1 MIKRLWYRLMCY
13 LGFHRCNIIN
23 IDRCNI
29 INIDS
34 RNLVQLEC
42 AYCDKEFFSD
52 NFSDLVKARELRYI
66 FKNELK
72 LKRTVLIEKHDRVS
86 IINDLKLLKVNNM
99 FLHAQEDYG

>member
-1 MIKRLWYRLMCY
+1 MGLVVKRLWYRLMCY
-13 LGFHRCNIIN
+13 LGFHRCNIV
-23 IDRCNI
+23 
-29 INIDS
+29 NIDS

-52 NFSDLVKARELRYI
+52 NFSDLLKARELRYI

-86 IINDLKLLKVNNM
+86 IINDLKSLKINSM
-99 FLHAQEDYG
+99 FLQAQEDYG